1 MQKTKIMD
9 YLYKR
14 AYNADLIKRSTEEL
28 MEMLNEDNPTKH
40 DYIEM
45 IIRAK
50 YLLGTAESVADM
62 NDARMTLNQIRD
74 AFCTDF
80 PEDYN
85 EWWLITNGS

>member
-14 AYNADLIKRSTEEL
+14 AYYADLEKRSTEEL

-40 DYIEM
+40 DYIQM
-45 IIRAK
+45 IIRAR
-50 YLLGTAESVADM
+50 YLLDTAESVADM

-85 EWWLITNGS
+85 EWWVSTNGS

>member
-1 MQKTKIMD
+1 
-9 YLYKR
+9 
-14 AYNADLIKRSTEEL
+14 

-85 EWWLITNGS
+85 EWWVSEND